1 MADKAF
7 LTGINNYETIGDLR
21 GCINDVGSLNRLLT
35 ERFGF
40 ESGMIR
46 VRENEEVTKKELLK
60 GWKWLLSGAKPGNRL
75 IFHFSGHGSYTADLD
90 ADDPDHADELLCLY
104 GMDWSN
110 PDSYLLDDELRKW
123 TTEIPKG
130 VSVTFILDCCHSG
143 TGTRMVPPSLS
154 RSAKVGFLQASSLV
168 DIESSEKRLGQ
179 ASERSRSLFER
190 DRGAVLRE
198 LVPASADEIS
208 EVNVLARFAP
218 PPVEIEEQV
227 QKAKQRR
234 SFREVVRS
242 AQDGRRGT
250 GETSMNHV
258 LWAGCRDDQT
268 SADAYIEGD
277 YHGAFTYY
285 FCDAIRSES
294 GEPDSQRVIQRLRNV
309 LDESGFSQ
317 VPQLEPEDASTIV
330 FNVGKATDDSTPME
344 PDMETSQEGGAALAG
359 GDMPAIAGGDMTA
372 LVGVLQQI
380 ADLLSRADRAQGLT
394 AASTSRGLVSV
405 HGICVHLE
413 KFSDPWWEAFS
424 RHLTPRVREALA
436 SNRQEVLWSRHV
448 SAVDREVSAIES
460 AEQREVEQQLRNVL
474 RERAVREVS
483 SEIAR
488 SAAEPSA
495 VSAAG
500 GVRAAQPVG
509 PLPRA
514 VLGIPGL
521 DCVDDFAK
529 YLVNDRIRSA
539 VLGEFSRVL
548 RPMLARGESIEL
560 ISHSWGSVVAF
571 EGLRQLEAEGLP
583 GRVHTWFTVGAAL
596 SIAYVADRLRP
607 RDGRKPVMVDRW
619 VNLDA
624 RADIVGG
631 SLQAVG
637 MRVDVEY
644 LELEPVGC
652 RGFGPFISPACSHS
666 SYFEAANVVVN
677 RDIFAAAMCR

>member
-7 LTGINNYETIGDLR
+7 LSGINNYETIGDLR
-21 GCINDVGSLNRLLT
+21 GCINDVHSMHSLLT

-40 ESGMIR
+40 DPGAIR
-46 VRENEEVTKKELLK
+46 VRKDEEVTKKELLK

-75 IFHFSGHGSYTADLD
+75 VFHFSGHGSYTADLD
-90 ADDPDHADELLCLY
+90 EDDPDYADELLCLHA
-104 GMDWSN
+104 MSWDN
-110 PDSYLLDDELRKW
+110 PGSYLLDDELRKW
-123 TTEIPKG
+123 TTEIPEG

-143 TGTRMVPPSLS
+143 TGTRMVPPPRS
-154 RSAKVGFLQASSLV
+154 RGAKADVLQASSLV
-168 DIESSEKRLGQ
+168 DIESSEKRLQ
-179 ASERSRSLFER
+179 HASEQSRSLSQR
-190 DRGAVLRE
+190 DRGAILRNLIPE
-198 LVPASADEIS
+198 SADDLS

-218 PPVEIEEQV
+218 PPAEIEERV
-227 QKAKQRR
+227 RKAKQRR

-242 AQDGRRGT
+242 AQDGRRDT
-250 GETSMNHV
+250 GEAAMNHV

-268 SADAYIEGD
+268 SADAYIGGD

-285 FCDAIRSES
+285 FCDTIRAES
-294 GEPDSQRVIQRLRNV
+294 GEPDSQRVIERLRTV
-309 LDESGFSQ
+309 LGESGFSQ
-317 VPQLEPEDASTIV
+317 IPQLEPKEAATII
-330 FNVGKATDDSTPME
+330 FNHGKTLDVSTPSEM
-344 PDMETSQEGGAALAG
+344 DMETTQAG
-359 GDMPAIAGGDMTA
+359 GTTLASGDVTA
-372 LVGVLQQI
+372 LIGVLQQI
-380 ADLLSRADRAQGLT
+380 AELLAQDKRGRDAT
-394 AASTSRGLVSV
+394 VISSKSRGLVSV
-405 HGICVHLE
+405 HGICVHPP
-413 KFSDPWWEAFS
+413 KFSDPWWKAIS
-424 RHLTPRVREALA
+424 PHLTSGMREALG

-448 SAVDREVSAIES
+448 SAIDRAVSPVES
-460 AEQREVEQQLRNVL
+460 AEQREIEQQLRIVL

-488 SAAEPSA
+488 SAAEPSSMA
-495 VSAAG
+495 MAS
-500 GVRAAQPVG
+500 GVRAVQPVG

-539 VLGEFSRVL
+539 VLGEFSSVV

-624 RADIVGG
+624 RADVVGG

-637 MRVDVEY
+637 MGVDLEY
-644 LELEPVGC
+644 LELDPVGC

-666 SYFEAANVVVN
+666 SYFNPDNLVVN